1 MTAYAKVRLLQ
12 LATPALLL
20 VASLATPHAGAN
32 EPLYLVGDGSS
43 FDLALE
49 AADDNASLYLVD
61 RVTNEPLVGAQVT
74 LQSKAGDVVFRS
86 TSTPGIYQA
95 KLSGALDAARAVVQT
110 ESGLDA
116 IELTTAPYRR
126 AAVAATTAADA
137 PHTHSSRRELALAGG
152 GGLLAGIL
160 LGALAIGLLR
170 RGRRAAGLLLC
181 AMVMAPRVPPP
192 AFAHG
197 GHDHDAP
204 EDDAGPP
211 AASGTA
217 VVLAKKS
224 QLLLGLRSTATRKAP
239 VPRLLKT
246 FGHVVPK
253 PQNDALI
260 VAPQAGFLRGLR
272 GAVLGLVVKRGDV
285 LGHLQAVASVPLV
298 SPIDGVVTEVDA
310 VEGARV
316 EPGAKILRV
325 TDRSVLWVDAK
336 LFQSQLEGLSQVKSI
351 VVDIEGHPAA
361 ITGSMVRA
369 PTPIDEQTRTA
380 KVFIELA
387 EAPKELRI
395 GSFVHINFVL
405 DSQTEGM
412 VLPGDAVLNRGGER
426 LVFVK
431 TGPETFEPRSVTVA
445 DGADPRTLVVTS
457 GLEDGDRVVTTGN
470 YQLLMKAR

>member
-1 MTAYAKVRLLQ
+1 MPTDAA
-12 LATPALLL
+12 AD
-20 VASLATPHAGAN
+20 
-32 EPLYLVGDGSS
+32 EPQYFVGDGSS

-49 AADDNASLYLVD
+49 AVDGDASLYLAD
-61 RVTNEPLVGAQVT
+61 RVTNEPLSGAQVT
-74 LQSKAGDVVFRS
+74 LQSKAGDVVFSS
-86 TSTPGIYQA
+86 TSAPGIYQA
-95 KLSGALDAARAVVQT
+95 KLPGTLDAASIVVQT
-110 ESGLDA
+110 ASDVDA
-116 IELTTAPYRR
+116 VELTTAPYRR
-126 AAVAATTAADA
+126 AAPTTAAAPDA
-137 PHTHSSRRELALAGG
+137 PRSHASTRELAMAGAGG
-152 GGLLAGIL
+152 LIVGLLLA
-160 LGALAIGLLR
+160 ALAIGMLR
-170 RGRRAAGLLLC
+170 RGRRVAGLLLC
-181 AMVMAPRVPPP
+181 AMAAASQLPPP
-192 AFAHG
+192 ALAHG
-197 GHDHDAP
+197 GHDHAAP
-204 EDDAGPP
+204 EDDAKAP

-224 QLLLGLRSTATRKAP
+224 QLLLGLRSIATRKTP

-272 GAVLGLVVKRGDV
+272 GAVLGLAVKRGEV

-298 SPIDGVVTEVDA
+298 SPIDGVVTEIEA

-336 LFQSQLEGLSQVKSI
+336 LFQSQLAALGQVTSI
-351 VVDIEGHPAA
+351 VVDIEGQPAA
-361 ITGSMVRA
+361 ITGTMVQA
-369 PTPIDEQTRTA
+369 PTPFNEETRTA
-380 KVFIELA
+380 KVFIELS

-395 GSFVHINFVL
+395 GSFASINFVL
-405 DSQTEGM
+405 DSQTEGV

-431 TGPETFEPRSVTVA
+431 TGPETFEPRSVTVI
-445 DGADPRTLVVTS
+445 DGADPRTVVVTG
-457 GLEDGDRVVTTGN
+457 GLEGGDRVVTTGN